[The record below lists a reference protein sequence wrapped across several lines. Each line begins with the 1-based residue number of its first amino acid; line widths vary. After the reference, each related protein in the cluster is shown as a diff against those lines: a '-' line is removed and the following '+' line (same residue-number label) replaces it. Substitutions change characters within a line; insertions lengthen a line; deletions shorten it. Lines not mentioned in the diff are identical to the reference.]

1 MFFFR
6 NSVRS
11 GVIKVINQRIQYAEK
26 RYSFSLKELVAETK
40 ARIQAIKDEHK
51 IKQQN
56 LLDECV
62 QSVISPEI
70 R

>member
-1 MFFFR
+1 MFFR

-11 GVIKVINQRIQYAEK
+11 AVVKVINQRIQYAEK
-26 RYSFSLKELVAETK
+26 RYAFSVKELIAETK
-40 ARIQAIKDEHK
+40 ARIQAIRDEHK
-51 IKQQN
+51 LKSQN

-62 QSVISPEI
+62 KSVISPEQV

>member
-6 NSVRS
+6 SSVRN

-26 RYSFSLKELVAETK
+26 KYAFSLKELIAETK
-40 ARIQAIKDEHK
+40 AKIQAIRDESK
-51 IKQQN
+51 KKEQA

-62 QSVISPEI
+62 KSVISN
-70 R
+70 

>member
-26 RYSFSLKELVAETK
+26 RYAFSVKELIADTK
-40 ARIQAIKDEHK
+40 ARIQAIRDEHK
-51 IKQQN
+51 VKQQN

-62 QSVISPEI
+62 KSVISSEV